1 MNTPNTSPIKRK
13 ASPTP
18 QEATPVSTPA
28 KSGPGPVAQQ
38 QCVTPEV
45 SKTKRYRPNEAVL
58 APQRESHCSF
68 PRDFLTADTTRGFM
82 RMIAPGPPT
91 DLQGE
96 PEEPAQGGVL
106 DLLGDDDD
114 N

>member
-1 MNTPNTSPIKRK
+1 M
-13 ASPTP
+13 
-18 QEATPVSTPA
+18 STPA
-28 KSGPGPVAQQ
+28 QSGPGPVAEAGVSPQQ
-38 QCVTPEV
+38 QPCVTPEV

-58 APQRESHCSF
+58 APLRESHRSR

-91 DLQGE
+91 DLQDE